1 MNPTFEKRIDM
12 QVAQRQTTAHNGVAA
27 NFLRRKNNSS
37 DLLRKFHK
45 NESVWI
51 RARRRVLQ

>member
-1 MNPTFEKRIDM
+1 MNPTFEKRIEM

-27 NFLRRKNNSS
+27 NFLKRECNSR
-37 DLLRKFHK
+37 DLLGKFHK